1 MKLHDLHP
9 TPGSRKPSRRVGR
22 GHGSGRGKTAGRGT
36 KGQKSRAG
44 GNLPA
49 WFEGGQTPLHIR
61 TPKLHGFR
69 NRGRVEYAPIN
80 LGRLGEVE
88 RGTLVTPDVLAHDG
102 LIDDTKRPVKIL
114 GVGDAPAGITVH
126 AHAFSRSA
134 LDKLGAAGSTVQLLS
149 WPDNAPIDE
158 RPPRP
163 EGKRL
168 ERRRAGIARA
178 ERVAAGGDAAP
189 IATRRQAGQ
198 ARGGRCRRRGA
209 GSSEDRGGRARRRGE
224 RKRAHGL
231 IDTVVTA
238 FRAPDIR
245 AKLLFTLGILAI
257 FRALTNVPIPNVN
270 TEALSNLFTD
280 NPLLG
285 ILNIFSGGGLAA
297 ASIIGLGVNPY
308 INASIIMQLMRGV
321 IPALD
326 ELSREGEY
334 GRNRINQYTRM
345 LTVPLAMAQAYGISI
360 LLSANG
366 VIPPTSLFSIETI
379 SLLLSFTAGT
389 ILLMWL
395 GELIS
400 ERGLGNGIS
409 LIIFAGIVGSIPQQI
424 GPIISGPDALAR
436 LVPFIVLAVV
446 VIAAVV
452 FINEGQRRIPVQ
464 YASRVRGRRM
474 IQSQTQYLP
483 LKVTM
488 AGVIPIIFAVSIL
501 LFPAQIAAYFTA
513 SDIEWVRNVAT
524 WISTN
529 LNGQNNRPLYGTLYF
544 LLVVFFT
551 YFYTAFQF
559 RPDQTADYLRKNGGF
574 IPGIRPGKPTEQFL
588 GRVTNRI
595 TLGGA
600 LFLGT
605 IAVLPFIVSAIVPG
619 TQNLQLG
626 GTSIL
631 IIVSVVVETMK
642 QLEAQMMMR
651 HYEGFIR

>member
-1 MKLHDLHP
+1 
-9 TPGSRKPSRRVGR
+9 
-22 GHGSGRGKTAGRGT
+22 
-36 KGQKSRAG
+36 
-44 GNLPA
+44 
-49 WFEGGQTPLHIR
+49 
-61 TPKLHGFR
+61 
-69 NRGRVEYAPIN
+69 
-80 LGRLGEVE
+80 
-88 RGTLVTPDVLAHDG
+88 
-102 LIDDTKRPVKIL
+102 LI
-114 GVGDAPAGITVH
+114 
-126 AHAFSRSA
+126 
-134 LDKLGAAGSTVQLLS
+134 
-149 WPDNAPIDE
+149 E
-158 RPPRP
+158 
-163 EGKRL
+163 
-168 ERRRAGIARA
+168 
-178 ERVAAGGDAAP
+178 
-189 IATRRQAGQ
+189 
-198 ARGGRCRRRGA
+198 
-209 GSSEDRGGRARRRGE
+209 
-224 RKRAHGL
+224 
-231 IDTVVTA
+231 TVVTA

-245 AKLLFTLGILAI
+245 RKLLFTLGILLI

-270 TEALSNLFTD
+270 TTALTNLFTD

-334 GRNRINQYTRM
+334 GRNRLNQYTRI
-345 LTVPLAMAQAYGISI
+345 LTVPLAAAQGYGISV

-366 VIPPTSLFSIETI
+366 VIPANDLLSVETL

-409 LIIFAGIVGSIPQQI
+409 FIIFAGIVGSIPQQI
-424 GPIISGPDALAR
+424 GPILSGPGGFTSLI
-436 LVPFIVLAVV
+436 PFIVLAVI
-446 VIAAVV
+446 VIGAVV
-452 FINEGQRRIPVQ
+452 YINEGQRRIPVQ

-474 IQSQTQYLP
+474 YQGQTQYLP

-501 LFPAQIAAYFTA
+501 LFPAQIATYFTT
-513 SDIEWVRNVAT
+513 SDIGWVRDAAT
-524 WISTN
+524 WISQN
-529 LNGQNNRPLYGTLYF
+529 LNGSNNLLLYGGLYF
-544 LLVVFFT
+544 VLVVFFT

-574 IPGIRPGKPTEQFL
+574 IPGIRPGKPTEDFL
-588 GRVTNRI
+588 ARVTSRI

-600 LFLGT
+600 LFLGL
-605 IAVLPFIVSAIVPG
+605 IAVLPYIVSAIIPG
-619 TQNLQLG
+619 TSNLRLG
-626 GTSIL
+626 GTSML
-631 IIVSVVVETMK
+631 IVVSVVVETMK